1 MAIFIIAI
9 ILILY
14 VILIASSVHNLYM
27 LENKVKILY
36 VMIGIAL
43 AFVITMI
50 VFAIST
56 TGIDYENAQMLSDA
70 RKILVVLFTPV
81 NGLITMPY
89 LANLLNKAKEKSVN
103 QEQFKKKALILAVV
117 FAFILV
123 IECGYLK
130 DIQTGTLSM
139 LKSR

>member
-1 MAIFIIAI
+1 MAMFIIAI
-9 ILILY
+9 ILVLY

-36 VMIGIAL
+36 VIIGMAVT
-43 AFVITMI
+43 FVITLI
-50 VFAIST
+50 VFTISAR
-56 TGIDYENAQMLSDA
+56 GIDYENAQMLSDA